1 MQAAGTAAGE
11 FGSRKPVAVNSRV
24 SERFVR
30 WLMRSRSLTALAFIG
45 AVTGFTGLPA
55 AAAAGQ
61 AACNQLNGNVQSGN
75 LCHVHAE
82 TPAYIIDL
90 RWKIDY
96 PDDQPVTD
104 YLIQTRDKVVSAAQ
118 GPGPKYLPYQM
129 IVTSDTFR
137 SGQPTR
143 TIPEYGQPWHGTQT
157 LLLLNIESLGDD
169 KSGGRYKS
177 FTYDF
182 DKNRPVT
189 FDNLFAPGTNP
200 MDSIYPAV
208 ATELERQFVSRDF
221 RLSPSVGRDPAH
233 YQKFAITD
241 QTVIFYFDV
250 GELLPPEAGY
260 FFAPVSR
267 ANLPPL
273 QV

>member
-1 MQAAGTAAGE
+1 MRWFMRVRRLTV
-11 FGSRKPVAVNSRV
+11 VA
-24 SERFVR
+24 
-30 WLMRSRSLTALAFIG
+30 LIG
-45 AVTGFTGLPA
+45 AATGLTHVPA
-55 AAAAGQ
+55 ASAAGQ
-61 AACNQLNGNVQSGN
+61 ASCNQLGGMVQAGN

-82 TPAYIIDL
+82 TPTYLIDL
-90 RWKIDY
+90 RWSIDY

-104 YLIQTRDKVVSAAQ
+104 YLIQNRDKVINGSQ
-118 GPGPKYLPYQM
+118 GPGRKYLPYQT
-129 IVTSDTFR
+129 IVTSETFR
-137 SGQPTR
+137 TGQPVR
-143 TIPEYGQPWHGTQT
+143 TIPEYGRPWHGTQS
-157 LLLLNIESLGDD
+157 LVLLNVLSLGDD
-169 KSGGRYKS
+169 KAGGRYKS
-177 FTYDF
+177 FTFDF
-182 DKNRPVT
+182 DNNHPINY
-189 FDNLFAPGTNP
+189 DNLFPPGTNP

-208 ATELERQFVSRDF
+208 AAELERQFISRHF

-241 QTVIFYFDV
+241 QAVIFYFDV

>member
-1 MQAAGTAAGE
+1 
-11 FGSRKPVAVNSRV
+11 
-24 SERFVR
+24 
-30 WLMRSRSLTALAFIG
+30 MRTRSLTAVALIG
-45 AVTGFTGLPA
+45 AVTGLSGLPA

-61 AACNQLNGNVQSGN
+61 AACDQLGGTVQSGN
-75 LCHVHAE
+75 LCHVHTE
-82 TPAYIIDL
+82 TSAYIIDL
-90 RWKIDY
+90 RWNIDY

-104 YLIQTRDKVVSAAQ
+104 YLIRSRDNVVNATQ

-129 IVTSDTFR
+129 VLTSETFR
-137 SGQPTR
+137 SGQPAR
-143 TIPEYGQPWHGTQT
+143 TIPEYGQPWHGTQS
-157 LLLLNIESLGDD
+157 LVLLNIESLGDD
-169 KSGGRYKS
+169 KAGGRYKS
-177 FTYDF
+177 FTFDF

-189 FDNLFAPGTNP
+189 FDNLFVPGTNP

-208 ATELERQFVSRDF
+208 AAELQRQFVSRHF
-221 RLSPSVGRDPAH
+221 QLSPSVGRDPAH

-250 GELLPPEAGY
+250 GELLVPEAGY

-273 QV
+273 QI